1 MHARIVNCCGFV
13 CAFITLAAADVAAAE
28 DPVRYCR
35 FRAGD
40 KVAYGVVEGDR
51 VRELDGEFAA
61 WTKTETTHP
70 LADVELLVPAEPTQ
84 VLALAGNYESHLGD
98 EDVVTTTITT
108 VVTVKTDRKTGKS
121 ETTSTTTSESRG
133 GGEVPEKFRIPQPFF
148 KSPSCLVPHGGQI
161 RLPHDSKVVHYEAEL
176 VIVIGKTA
184 RNVPK
189 DQALDFVL
197 GVTAGNDVS
206 ERVWQKADVQWWR
219 AKGSDTFGPCGPFIV
234 SGVNYDDLLLELRLN
249 GETKQKER
257 TSHMIQDVPS
267 IVSFISEHVTLHPG
281 DLIFTGTSGTTMP
294 IKAGDVVEVEL
305 EGVGVLRNEV
315 VAE

>member
-1 MHARIVNCCGFV
+1 MHARIVNCCSFV